1 MTNTTDTTARTP
13 QGGKAQ
19 GTIGERP
26 APLFVVSDIDGTFLN
41 SKERVSPRLRA
52 AVSNMTRRGTVFTLA
67 SGRPARWLL
76 PVLEQL
82 SVKPMCVCANGA
94 VVYDSASDTIVRA
107 NQLSASTLAATMRRL
122 ASEREHRPGTALD
135 GMSFAVERTGRSAFD
150 RAEELFCV
158 TEMYDH
164 AWISDE
170 HNVMSEEELVSKPAV
185 KLLVRNPQVSSQE
198 LYDAVAPLLDPQEVA
213 ATFSWG
219 GGLVEISAPGTSK
232 RSALEWI
239 ASDIGVTGAD
249 TVAFGDMPNDL
260 EMLTWAGLGVAMGN
274 AHEDVKAAAD
284 IVTGDNDSDGVA
296 DVLEMWF

>member
-1 MTNTTDTTARTP
+1 M
-13 QGGKAQ
+13 
-19 GTIGERP
+19 
-26 APLFVVSDIDGTFLN
+26 
-41 SKERVSPRLRA
+41 
-52 AVSNMTRRGTVFTLA
+52 
-67 SGRPARWLL
+67 
-76 PVLEQL
+76 
-82 SVKPMCVCANGA
+82 
-94 VVYDSASDTIVRA
+94 
-107 NQLSASTLAATMRRL
+107 
-122 ASEREHRPGTALD
+122 LD

-219 GGLVEISAPGTSK
+219 GGLVEISAPGPSK

-239 ASDIGVTGAD
+239 ASDLGVTG
-249 TVAFGDMPNDL
+249 
-260 EMLTWAGLGVAMGN
+260 AGLGVAMGN